1 MNEFDV
7 LFIND
12 LVDMFNYGLEVS
24 DYLFFGDDVIS

>member
-7 LFIND
+7 LFKMI
-12 LVDMFNYGLEVS
+12 LVDIFNYGLEVS